1 MTALIW
7 SVLAGGAGLLAT
19 WIAMSR
25 LAQRPSEV
33 QPVVSWVLG
42 LAGLAPSWL
51 IALVGLLGAS
61 PLERRP
67 EQSLPIL
74 AWLVSSAAA
83 LLGLLLSDTAF
94 RRLRDSG
101 RDHRPRA
108 YWLVGLM
115 AFLTAWAI
123 ALLGL
128 AAKAMSR

>member
-1 MTALIW
+1 MIW

-19 WIAMSR
+19 WIAMTR

-61 PLERRP
+61 PLGRRP
-67 EQSLPIL
+67 EQAVPIV
-74 AWLVSSAAA
+74 AWLVASAAA
-83 LLGLLLSDTAF
+83 LLGLFLSDAAF

-101 RDHRPRA
+101 RDHRPGA

-115 AFLTAWAI
+115 AFFTAWAI

-128 AAKAMSR
+128 VAKAMSR

>member
-42 LAGLAPSWL
+42 LAGLAPAWL

-94 RRLRDSG
+94 RRLRDSAAITGPG
-101 RDHRPRA
+101 RTGSWASWPSSRPGRSLS
-108 YWLVGLM
+108 WG
-115 AFLTAWAI
+115 WPP
-123 ALLGL
+123 
-128 AAKAMSR
+128 RP

>member
-1 MTALIW
+1 LPLWASWERPPW
-7 SVLAGGAGLLAT
+7 SG
-19 WIAMSR
+19 
-25 LAQRPSEV
+25 
-33 QPVVSWVLG
+33 
-42 LAGLAPSWL
+42 APS
-51 IALVGLLGAS
+51 
-61 PLERRP
+61 
-67 EQSLPIL
+67 QSLPIL

-108 YWLVGLM
+108 HWLVGLM
-115 AFLTAWAI
+115 AFLAAWAI

>member
-42 LAGLAPSWL
+42 LAGLAPAWL

-61 PLERRP
+61 PLERRQ
-67 EQSLPIL
+67 QSLPIL
-74 AWLVSSAAA
+74 AWLVSSSAA

-115 AFLTAWAI
+115 AFLTAWAS

>member
-1 MTALIW
+1 M
-7 SVLAGGAGLLAT
+7 
-19 WIAMSR
+19 
-25 LAQRPSEV
+25 
-33 QPVVSWVLG
+33 
-42 LAGLAPSWL
+42 
-51 IALVGLLGAS
+51 
-61 PLERRP
+61 
-67 EQSLPIL
+67 PIL
-74 AWLVSSAAA
+74 AWLVSAAA

-94 RRLRDSG
+94 LCDSG